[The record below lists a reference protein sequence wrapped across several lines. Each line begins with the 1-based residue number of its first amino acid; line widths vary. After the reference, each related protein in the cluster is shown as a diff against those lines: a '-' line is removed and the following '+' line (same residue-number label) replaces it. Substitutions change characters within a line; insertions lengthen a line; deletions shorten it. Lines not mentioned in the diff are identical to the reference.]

1 MGRIYSSANYV
12 VAALTTEQPKDRK
25 KLAKTAKAVHKAF
38 ERCLKERST
47 ASISAAS
54 RLSSEYRLF
63 FENPYWL
70 RRWIIQEIIQA
81 RSVTLC
87 CEGYQMPMS
96 IMEGMCD
103 GSRSRDRSR
112 KPSGS
117 LKDMMNSGAMRLC
130 RLRQEMDGDSLP
142 LEELLYTHEAAKCSD
157 FRDQVYALLSLSEHA
172 KNHLDVR
179 YDIDR
184 VELLVAVV
192 NIAWLYEDLSPLRT
206 LSFACFLRQHFK
218 IKDDEI
224 RNALLYRPRLNP
236 EQTIG
241 IQGVV
246 RGIVRRH
253 RVSVDTEDAALKFRN
268 QVPALNANA
277 PIQLR
282 FHQPVHHDRNAIAPL
297 LVVDTLVPG
306 LDGHGVPVV
315 VPGLDQWLFAFDGE
329 DSRRSPKAYR
339 ARATIAGLA
348 STRIDIGDEIWQFER
363 APLAFVARPT
373 AWGYTMVGRA
383 YLLDKL
389 STGCHFD
396 DTDVRP
402 SHWQLEDDL
411 VWVKDARLHEVLT
424 PIIDVDV
431 RGLLKL
437 VTWAIYDTASWS
449 TLRCHDSS

>member
-1 MGRIYSSANYV
+1 MGKIYGSANYV
-12 VAALTTEQPKDRK
+12 VAALTTEQPKDRR

-38 ERCLKERST
+38 DRCLKERST

-63 FENPYWL
+63 FENSYWL

-96 IMEGMCD
+96 IMEGMSAD
-103 GSRSRDRSR
+103 SRPRDRSR
-112 KPSGS
+112 KPSVS

-157 FRDQVYALLSLSEHA
+157 FRDQVYALLSLSQHA
-172 KNHLDVR
+172 KDHLPVR
-179 YDIDR
+179 YDINEI
-184 VELLVAVV
+184 ELMVAVV
-192 NIAWLYEDLSPLRT
+192 TMSWLYEDLSPLRT
-206 LSFACFLRQHFK
+206 LSFTCFLRQHLK
-218 IKDDEI
+218 IKDEQV
-224 RNALLYRPRLNP
+224 RNVLLYRPRANP
-236 EQTIG
+236 ESSIG

-268 QVPALNANA
+268 QVPALSANE
-277 PIQLR
+277 PIALR

-297 LVVDTLVPG
+297 VVVDPLDPWVAVP
-306 LDGHGVPVV
+306 DAPIA

-329 DSRRSPKAYR
+329 DSRRSSKAYR

-363 APLAFVARPT
+363 TPLAFVARPSE
-373 AWGYTMVGRA
+373 WGYTLVGRA

-424 PIIDVDV
+424 PVIDVAV

-437 VTWAIYDTASWS
+437 MSWAIYDTNS
-449 TLRCHDSS
+449 